1 MNCPFC
7 GEYVS
12 NGDLIC
18 PHCGADLS
26 SYYDEYEENQDDN
39 DIWLM

>member
-1 MNCPFC
+1 MICLFC
-7 GEYVS
+7 GEYVN

-26 SYYDEYEENQDDN
+26 SCYHK
-39 DIWLM
+39 

>member
-1 MNCPFC
+1 MECPYC
-7 GEYVS
+7 GEHIN

-26 SYYDEYEENQDDN
+26 EYYK
-39 DIWLM
+39 